1 MQTMKIPF
9 SKYHGAGNDFV
20 IIDNRSNTY
29 HLDTEHIAEICNRRV
44 GVGADGLM
52 LLQKSENTDFQM
64 VYYNSD
70 GHTAEMCGNGGRCIV
85 AFAKKLGLIGT
96 ETTFQATDA
105 RHSATI
111 TEWDGN
117 SGIVKLAMSVSET
130 VKTCLNG
137 FFINTG
143 VPHYVEFTDGIRNF
157 DVSGNGRKLRNH
169 PNFAPAGTNVNFIEQ
184 ISDNQIFA
192 RTYERGVEDETLSCG
207 TGVTASALVWAEK
220 NHMNSGKVDVKT
232 LGGDFCV
239 YFEKS
244 ANHGYGEIFLQGP
257 VKHVFDGIW
266 L

>member
-1 MQTMKIPF
+1 MKIPF

-20 IIDNRSNTY
+20 LIDNRENLY
-29 HLDTEHIAEICNRRV
+29 NLDAETIAEICNRRV

-85 AFAKKLGLIGT
+85 AFAKNLDIVGN

-105 RHSATI
+105 VHSATI
-111 TEWDGN
+111 LEWNGN

-130 VKTCLNG
+130 VKPRLDG
-137 FFINTG
+137 YFINTG
-143 VPHYVEFTDGIRNF
+143 VPHYVEFVDKIENF
-157 DVSGNGRKLRNH
+157 DVFGNGRKLRNH

-184 ISDNQIFA
+184 ISENQIFA

-207 TGVTASALVWAEK
+207 TGVTASALVWAMK
-220 NHMNSGKVDVKT
+220 NGQKSGKVDVKT
-232 LGGDFCV
+232 LGGDFRV
-239 YFEKS
+239 HFKEN
-244 ANHGYGEIFLQGP
+244 ANGGGYSEIFLQGL
-257 VKHVFDGIW
+257 VKKVFEGIW
-266 L
+266 